1 MQKNISQEQGPKLDW
16 SLAGALLGLMI
27 VGMVFIYDV
36 THAQEG
42 GASFHTKQGAWY
54 LIGLVAAGALCLV
67 NYRWIARWSTL
78 GYVFGLILLVL
89 TLIPGIGVVRG
100 GARRWIDL
108 GAFLLQPS
116 EFVKLAFIFA
126 LAHFLSRAPEELKN
140 VKNFWF
146 ALLLA
151 GPPFLLVLIEPDL
164 GSSLVFIPITLGMM
178 FAAGI
183 PTRFLTRL
191 LGWSGALIFL
201 LLTATLYAPENWR
214 RYVPIQDYQRNR
226 LMVYFGRDYTAD
238 LPETATERERQ
249 TKRQQQSDDSY
260 SIRQMLISV
269 GSGGFWG
276 KGWGEGTQ
284 NTLGFLPRGAAHNDF
299 IFSVIAEEIGF
310 LGGLVVLG
318 LYSLLIYSGTR
329 IASQARDRLGRLLAV
344 GVTTMFFSHVFVN
357 IGMNVRLMPITG
369 LPLPLL
375 SYGGS
380 SVISSLLAA
389 GALQNVSVHRRD

>member
-42 GASFHTKQGAWY
+42 GASFHIKQGAWY

-78 GYVFGLILLVL
+78 GYVFGLVLLVL

-146 ALLLA
+146 ALFLA
-151 GPPFLLVLIEPDL
+151 GPPFILVLIEPDL

-299 IFSVIAEEIGF
+299 IFSVIAEEVGF

>member
-1 MQKNISQEQGPKLDW
+1 MNEITYNIFTIENRPNSF
-16 SLAGALLGLMI
+16 LM
-27 VGMVFIYDV
+27 F
-36 THAQEG
+36 
-42 GASFHTKQGAWY
+42 
-54 LIGLVAAGALCLV
+54 
-67 NYRWIARWSTL
+67 R
-78 GYVFGLILLVL
+78 
-89 TLIPGIGVVRG
+89 
-100 GARRWIDL
+100 
-108 GAFLLQPS
+108 
-116 EFVKLAFIFA
+116 
-126 LAHFLSRAPEELKN
+126 N
-140 VKNFWF
+140 VKT
-146 ALLLA
+146 
-151 GPPFLLVLIEPDL
+151 G
-164 GSSLVFIPITLGMM
+164 
-178 FAAGI
+178 
-183 PTRFLTRL
+183 
-191 LGWSGALIFL
+191 
-201 LLTATLYAPENWR
+201 
-214 RYVPIQDYQRNR
+214 
-226 LMVYFGRDYTAD
+226 
-238 LPETATERERQ
+238 Q

-299 IFSVIAEEIGF
+299 IFSVIAEEVGF